1 MTRTQRTESAGPG
14 GPKGTGTSRLTGL
27 VTPLVSVAIGVAYLL
42 AGWAGGD
49 LVFGLFGLALMTGL
63 AVVLLLIRR
72 RSETVKG
79 LLDRRDER
87 INTIDLRAT
96 AFAGVT
102 VIVAVIIA
110 FVVEIATG
118 GDGSQYAWLGAV
130 GGVAYIGAL
139 IVLRIRG

>member
-1 MTRTQRTESAGPG
+1 MTKTQHPDGGTGPA
-14 GPKGTGTSRLTGL
+14 GTGTSKLSGLT
-27 VTPLVSVAIGVAYLL
+27 TPLVSVAIGIAYLL

-49 LVFGLFGLALMTGL
+49 LAFGLFGLALMTGL
-63 AVVLLLIRR
+63 AVVLLLVRR

-102 VIVAVIIA
+102 VIVAVVIA
-110 FVVEIATG
+110 FIVEIASG
-118 GDGSQYAWLGAV
+118 GDGSQYAWLGAI
-130 GGVAYIGAL
+130 GGVAYIGAV
-139 IVLRIRG
+139 IVQRIRG

>member
-1 MTRTQRTESAGPG
+1 MTKTQHPDG
-14 GPKGTGTSRLTGL
+14 GTDPTAAGTSKLSGLT
-27 VTPLVSVAIGVAYLL
+27 TPLVSVAIGIAYLL

-49 LVFGLFGLALMTGL
+49 LEFGLFGLALMTGL
-63 AVVLLLIRR
+63 AVVLLLVRR

-96 AFAGVT
+96 AFAGIT
-102 VIVAVIIA
+102 VIVAVVIA

-118 GDGSQYAWLGAV
+118 GDGSQYAWLGAI
-130 GGVAYIGAL
+130 GGVAYIGAV
-139 IVLRIRG
+139 IVQRIRG

>member
-1 MTRTQRTESAGPG
+1 MTKTQHPDG
-14 GPKGTGTSRLTGL
+14 GTGPTAAGTSKLSGLT
-27 VTPLVSVAIGVAYLL
+27 TPLVSVAIGIAYLL

-49 LVFGLFGLALMTGL
+49 LEFGLFGLALMTGL
-63 AVVLLLIRR
+63 AVVLLLVRR

-96 AFAGVT
+96 AFAGIT
-102 VIVAVIIA
+102 VIVAVVIA

-118 GDGSQYAWLGAV
+118 GDGSQYAWLGAI
-130 GGVAYIGAL
+130 GGVAYIGAV
-139 IVLRIRG
+139 IVQRIRG

>member
-1 MTRTQRTESAGPG
+1 MTKTQRPDGGAGPT
-14 GPKGTGTSRLTGL
+14 GTGTSKLSGLT
-27 VTPLVSVAIGVAYLL
+27 TPLVSVAIGIAYLL

-49 LVFGLFGLALMTGL
+49 LEFGLFGLALMTGL
-63 AVVLLLIRR
+63 AVVLLLVRR

-96 AFAGVT
+96 AFAGIT

-118 GDGSQYAWLGAV
+118 GDGSQYAWLGAI
-130 GGVAYIGAL
+130 GGVAYIGAV
-139 IVLRIRG
+139 IVQRIRG

>member
-1 MTRTQRTESAGPG
+1 MTKTQHPDGGAGPT
-14 GPKGTGTSRLTGL
+14 GTGTSKLSGLT
-27 VTPLVSVAIGVAYLL
+27 TPLVSVAIGLAYLL

-49 LVFGLFGLALMTGL
+49 LEFGLFGLALMTGL
-63 AVVLLLIRR
+63 AVVLLLVRR

-96 AFAGVT
+96 AFAGIT
-102 VIVAVIIA
+102 VIVAVVIA

-118 GDGSQYAWLGAV
+118 GDGSQYAWLGAI
-130 GGVAYIGAL
+130 GGVAYIGAV
-139 IVLRIRG
+139 IVQRIRG

>member
-1 MTRTQRTESAGPG
+1 MTKTQRTDGATGPTGAGASQLSG
-14 GPKGTGTSRLTGL
+14 LT
-27 VTPLVSVAIGVAYLL
+27 TPLVSVAIGIAYLL

-49 LVFGLFGLALMTGL
+49 LEFGLFGLALMTGL
-63 AVVLLLIRR
+63 AVVLLLVRR

-102 VIVAVIIA
+102 VIVAVVIA
-110 FVVEIATG
+110 FIVEIATG
-118 GDGSQYAWLGAV
+118 GDGSQYAWLGAI
-130 GGVAYIGAL
+130 GGVAYIGAV
-139 IVLRIRG
+139 IVQRIRG

>member
-1 MTRTQRTESAGPG
+1 MTKTQRTDG
-14 GPKGTGTSRLTGL
+14 GTGPAGTGASKLSGLT
-27 VTPLVSVAIGVAYLL
+27 TPLVSVAIGIAYLL

-49 LVFGLFGLALMTGL
+49 LEFGLFGLALMTGL
-63 AVVLLLIRR
+63 AVVLLLVRR

-102 VIVAVIIA
+102 VIVAVVIA
-110 FVVEIATG
+110 FIVEIATG
-118 GDGSQYAWLGAV
+118 GDGSQYAWLGAI
-130 GGVAYIGAL
+130 GGVAYIGAV
-139 IVLRIRG
+139 IVHRIRG

>member
-1 MTRTQRTESAGPG
+1 MTKTQHPDG
-14 GPKGTGTSRLTGL
+14 GTGPAGTGASKLSGLT
-27 VTPLVSVAIGVAYLL
+27 TPLVSVAIGIAYLL

-49 LVFGLFGLALMTGL
+49 LAFGLFGLALMTGL
-63 AVVLLLIRR
+63 AVVLLLVRR

-102 VIVAVIIA
+102 VIMAVVIA
-110 FVVEIATG
+110 FIVEIASG
-118 GDGSQYAWLGAV
+118 GDGSQYAWLGAI
-130 GGVAYIGAL
+130 GGVAYVGAV
-139 IVLRIRG
+139 IVQRIRG

>member
-1 MTRTQRTESAGPG
+1 MTKTQRTDGGNGPAGSG
-14 GPKGTGTSRLTGL
+14 ASKLSGLT
-27 VTPLVSVAIGVAYLL
+27 TPLVSVAIGIAYLL

-49 LVFGLFGLALMTGL
+49 LEFGLFGLALMTGL
-63 AVVLLLIRR
+63 AIVLLLVRR

-96 AFAGVT
+96 AFAGIT

-118 GDGSQYAWLGAV
+118 GDGSQYAWLGAI
-130 GGVAYIGAL
+130 GGVAYIGAV
-139 IVLRIRG
+139 IVQRIRG

>member
-1 MTRTQRTESAGPG
+1 MTRTQRTDGGAGPA
-14 GPKGTGTSRLTGL
+14 GTGRSKLSGLT
-27 VTPLVSVAIGVAYLL
+27 TPLVSVAIGIAYLL

-49 LVFGLFGLALMTGL
+49 LGFGLFGLALMTGL
-63 AVVLLLIRR
+63 AVVLLLVRR

-102 VIVAVIIA
+102 VIVAVVIA
-110 FVVEIATG
+110 FVVEIASG
-118 GDGSQYAWLGAV
+118 GDGSQYAWLGAI
-130 GGVAYIGAL
+130 GGVAYIGAV
-139 IVLRIRG
+139 IVQRIRG